1 MPARCPASASR
12 SLEWPYVEGLRLD
25 EAMHPLTL
33 LTVGLY
39 GEVLPNQNGAP
50 IRLVVPWKYGFKSIK
65 SIVRIRLVERQPVGS
80 WERMQPRE
88 YGFYSNVNPEV
99 HHPRWSQARERR
111 VGEFFRR
118 RTLMFNG
125 YADQVASLY
134 TGMDLKKN
142 YYVAR
147 AAWTAFDAL
156 NAVKRNEAFTPAWS
170 EKPLLKSWQKVKPP
184 LGWPRET
191 DSLCPVC
198 VREARQEILDGK
210 RDYTVLLTEKIGEIK
225 AQIIERDG
233 KILMVKDCPLH
244 GHFEDVM
251 AIDPAFFKHLEEAFP
266 GSDIAAHADEK
277 LHNHGSST
285 IKYGRG
291 AVLTIDLT
299 NRCNMM
305 CDPCFMDANQ
315 VGFVHEL
322 SWDDIKTLLD
332 NAISLKPRRQL
343 SVQFSGG
350 EPTLSP
356 YFLDAVR
363 YCKKVGYSSVQAA
376 TNGIEFA
383 KSPEFCRA
391 AAEAGLRYVYLQF
404 DGIGN
409 AANSHR
415 LVGNLFDVKL
425 RAIENLWTAGVDI
438 VPVVTIVNGINNEQ
452 VGRIIQFALDN
463 PRKIN
468 FLSFQ
473 PVSFTGRDEEVTPER
488 RAAQRYTLSHL
499 AHDVKNQTGLGDP
512 VRDWF
517 PISFMGTFTDWA
529 DLVHGPSAEWGNLTC
544 GCHPNC
550 GVGMAVMIDKETK
563 EARPVTEF
571 LNADQ
576 LARDLRRVN
585 DAGRGRFLSVAGMA
599 LALMKNYDPFKSPTH
614 FKLTDLLKKFDKTFG
629 ATGKDYGRVDGQR
642 TRDDIEKRRADRW
655 NFLFIA
661 GMWFQDLFNYDFR
674 RTERCIIPYATQ
686 EGEISFCAYNTGV
699 GWRNIIEKMH
709 MTATLTKWYEEH
721 GRHEIFAGGKQV
733 ALDSTAHNLVLD
745 AEAVAAGRQ
754 TDLDEAGVARN
765 AREEKLRARDE
776 AKKRQQEHERMA
788 ELYRQH
794 VLKAE
799 PAPPVVQIQGLGKK
813 KDNVTVTH

>member
-1 MPARCPASASR
+1 MHKPIK
-12 SLEWPYVEGLRLD
+12 YVEKGITI
-25 EAMHPLTL
+25 AAHGAWSVFNTL
-33 LTVGLY
+33 
-39 GEVLPNQNGAP
+39 N
-50 IRLVVPWKYGFKSIK
+50 
-65 SIVRIRLVERQPVGS
+65 RISPGK
-80 WERMQPRE
+80 P
-88 YGFYSNVNPEV
+88 
-99 HHPRWSQARERR
+99 
-111 VGEFFRR
+111 
-118 RTLMFNG
+118 
-125 YADQVASLY
+125 
-134 TGMDLKKN
+134 
-142 YYVAR
+142 
-147 AAWTAFDAL
+147 
-156 NAVKRNEAFTPAWS
+156 FTPAWS
-170 EKPLLKSWQKVKPP
+170 DLPLQKSSQKVKPP

-210 RDYTVLLTEKIGEIK
+210 RDYKILLNEKVGEIK
-225 AQIIERDG
+225 ATILERDG
-233 KILMVKDCPLH
+233 KILMVKDCPVH

-251 AIDPAFFKHLEEAFP
+251 AIDPAFFKHLEESFP
-266 GSDIAAHADEK
+266 GSDIRSHNDEK

-322 SWDDIKTLLD
+322 SWEDIKTMLD
-332 NAISLKPRRQL
+332 NAISIKPKRQM

-350 EPTLSP
+350 EPTMSP

-363 YCKKVGYSSVQAA
+363 YARKVGYNSVQAA

-383 KSPEFCRA
+383 KSPDFARA
-391 AAEAGLRYVYLQF
+391 AAEAGLRYAYLQF

-425 RAIENLWTAGVDI
+425 RAIENLYTAGVDI
-438 VPVVTIVNGINNEQ
+438 VPVVTIVNGVNNEQ

-463 PRKIN
+463 PKKIN

-473 PVSFTGRDEEVTPER
+473 PVSFTGRDEEITPER

-499 AHDVKNQTGLGDP
+499 AHDVKKQMGLGEP
-512 VRDWF
+512 IRDWF
-517 PISFMGTFTDWA
+517 PISFVGTFSDWA
-529 DLVHGPSAEWGNLTC
+529 DRVHGPAAAWGSLTC

-563 EARPVTEF
+563 EAVPVTAFIKAER
-571 LNADQ
+571 
-576 LARDLRRVN
+576 LAEDIKAVN
-585 DAGRGRFLSVAGMA
+585 DANRGRMLTALGMA
-599 LALMKNYDPFKSPTH
+599 LSLARNYDPFQSPKH
-614 FKLTDLLKKFDKTFG
+614 FKLVDLLKKFDKTYG
-629 ATGKDYGRVDGQR
+629 ASGINYGKSTPDR
-642 TRDDIEKRRADRW
+642 TIADVHKRRTDRW

-686 EGEISFCAYNTGV
+686 EGEISFCAYNTGI

-721 GRHEIFAGGKQV
+721 GRHEIFAGGKKV
-733 ALDSTAHNLVLD
+733 NLPSTEHNLVLD
-745 AEAVAAGRQ
+745 PVAVAAGLQ
-754 TDLDEAGVARN
+754 HDLDDKGIAKN
-765 AREEKLRARDE
+765 AREEKIRQRDE
-776 AKKRQQEHERMA
+776 KLKQAAENARMSK
-788 ELYRQH
+788 LYREQILKEPKAPEGF
-794 VLKAE
+794 VPLGTITPAAPKKEEKAE
-799 PAPPVVQIQGLGKK
+799 AVGSFG
-813 KDNVTVTH
+813 D